1 MDSARHSSTFPFPT
15 LFLSILAVE
24 GLLANITYLDCWH
37 FVDFSF
43 SFFFVYFFL
52 AVFFVL
58 ALSGLIFA
66 SKDERLPERRGNGA
80 ADEEENTMRQQ

>member
-15 LFLSILAVE
+15 LFLSISRRRGHAR
-24 GLLANITYLDCWH
+24 NITYLDCWH

-52 AVFFVL
+52 AGLFLTV
-58 ALSGLIFA
+58 SGPIFA
-66 SKDERLPERRGNGA
+66 SKGERLPDRRGDGA